1 MKVLKIILGLV
12 IPSLKIL
19 NFVCFFSYIKMLIF
33 FQLLKKLL
41 FSLIGTDGGRYTY
54 LFKGLEDLHLD
65 ERIMQFLGKP
75 DEYPTKRECPDCTG
89 CPTKH
94 DSRKT
99 TSFVAFVHHPTYTFT
114 ILKTI
119 IRKFSKSWHFK
130 TVVCLFV
137 LCILPKIF

>member
-1 MKVLKIILGLV
+1 M
-12 IPSLKIL
+12 
-19 NFVCFFSYIKMLIF
+19 
-33 FQLLKKLL
+33 L

-114 ILKTI
+114 IQKV
-119 IRKFSKSWHFK
+119 FQ
-130 TVVCLFV
+130 V
-137 LCILPKIF
+137 LAFQNCGLPFCAVYITEDIQNLDQISIN